1 MSVNYHIITV
11 HYGRFEGAIYGNSV
25 KLEKSVLAMTRKL
38 YWEQPYSKEFSA
50 TVVSVEGNR
59 VVLDQSLFYPR
70 GGGVA
75 CDTGTL
81 NGIQVTE
88 TSKDADHITHTLN
101 SPPNFAVGSIV
112 EGKLDWDRR
121 YRLMRMHTSGH
132 LLCSVFYSKANCR
145 ITGNQIEVD
154 KSRMDFNL
162 DHFDRSLIEGF
173 VAEANRLIG
182 QDAPVKT
189 YFMPRDEALK
199 VPELV
204 KLAEAAPPNEAQL
217 RIVEIEGID
226 KQADGGV
233 HVSSLKELGEIRLV
247 KLENKGKTNRR
258 LYYELTP

>member
-1 MSVNYHIITV
+1 MHNH
-11 HYGRFEGAIYGNSV
+11 ELEDAIYVNLV
-25 KLEKSVLAMTRKL
+25 MLNKSVLGMTRKL
-38 YWEQPYSKEFSA
+38 YWEQPYSKEFTA
-50 TVVSVEGNR
+50 TVVSIDGNKVE
-59 VVLDQSLFYPR
+59 LDQSLFYPR

-81 NGIQVTE
+81 NGIPVAE
-88 TSKDADHITHTLN
+88 TTKNGAQILHTLN
-101 SPPNFAVGSIV
+101 APPNFTVGSTV
-112 EGKLDWDRR
+112 QGKLDWDRR

-132 LLCSVFYSKANCR
+132 LLCSVFFSKANCR

-162 DHFDRSLIEGF
+162 DMFDRSLIEGF
-173 VAEANRLIG
+173 VAEANRLVK

-189 YFMPRDEALK
+189 YFMARDDALK
-199 VPELV
+199 LPELV

-226 KQADGGV
+226 KQADGGT
-233 HVSSLKELGEIRLV
+233 HVAQLKEVGEIRLV

-258 LYYELTP
+258 LYYDLTP